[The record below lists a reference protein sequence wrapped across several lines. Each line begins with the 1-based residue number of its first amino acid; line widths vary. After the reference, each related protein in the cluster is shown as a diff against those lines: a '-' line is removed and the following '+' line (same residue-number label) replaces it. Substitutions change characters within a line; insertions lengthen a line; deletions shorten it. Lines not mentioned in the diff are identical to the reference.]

1 MKLYPLFLMMATVTV
16 LTPGPGVVMTLTN
29 TLRYGLRRTFGG
41 ILGIAAGALVV
52 AGLSAT
58 GLGIL
63 LSTSAAAFTAMK
75 LSGAAYLLYLG
86 IRLWQTPTFDFTA
99 SDSGKARF
107 GRVFIEGLSLQLTN
121 PKAIFFFLAVLPQ
134 FIGAQASYA
143 SQFSVLVLTYSSLV
157 VVIHCLYGA
166 CAYRAKTWLASERG
180 GKVISR
186 AGAVTFMLFSIG
198 LASTSSPGSSVSFV
212 AQNFNADLLAF
223 IRS

>member
-1 MKLYPLFLMMATVTV
+1 LS
-16 LTPGPGVVMTLTN
+16 
-29 TLRYGLRRTFGG
+29 YGLRRTFGG

-75 LSGAAYLLYLG
+75 LLGAAYLLYLG
-86 IRLWQTPTFDFTA
+86 IRLWRSPAFHFTA
-99 SDSGKARF
+99 RDSDKACFARF
-107 GRVFIEGLSLQLTN
+107 FVEGLSLQLTN

-143 SQFSVLVLTYSSLV
+143 SQFSVLILTYSSLV
-157 VVIHCLYGA
+157 VVIHCLYGV
-166 CAYRAKTWLASERG
+166 CAYRAKTWLTSERG

-186 AGAVTFMLFSIG
+186 TGAITFMLFSIG
-198 LASTSSPGSSVSFV
+198 LASSPGSNVSFI
-212 AQNFNADLLAF
+212 A
-223 IRS
+223 

>member
-1 MKLYPLFLMMATVTV
+1 MATVTV

-29 TLRYGLRRTFGG
+29 TLRYGLRQTFGG

-75 LSGAAYLLYLG
+75 LLGAAYLLYLG
-86 IRLWQTPTFDFTA
+86 IRLWRSPAFHFTA
-99 SDSGKARF
+99 RDSGEARF
-107 GRVFIEGLSLQLTN
+107 ARIFIEGLSLQLTN

-134 FIGAQASYA
+134 FIEQASYA
-143 SQFSVLVLTYSSLV
+143 SQFSVLILTYCSLV
-157 VVIHCLYGA
+157 VVIHCLYGV
-166 CAYRAKTWLASERG
+166 CAYRAKTWLTSERG

-186 AGAVTFMLFSIG
+186 TGAVIFMLFSIG
-198 LASTSSPGSSVSFV
+198 LASSPGS
-212 AQNFNADLLAF
+212 NA
-223 IRS
+223 